1 MGRTK
6 QTGLYFFPFDVGFFD
21 DDKILLIE
29 EKFGVDGAYVLVRL
43 LCTIYK
49 NGYYYQWGED
59 ECRLFVRK
67 LGHPNID
74 RNFVDELIREATT
87 RDFFDK
93 RLFEENQILTSH
105 GIQKRYLEATKRYKS
120 VILNKDYL
128 LIPMPARANVGFEE
142 KSQDMELPFIDEE
155 FHNQIYEVFFFKN
168 FPEPFSEISRFCAYY
183 EARGWM
189 DSNGNTITDKLAVA
203 KFWEPAAWRDKKQER
218 VFNCPV
224 KLLSDWKKV
233 YDKIKSEI
241 GEEIYST
248 FLQLKPL
255 TYSGGKLMFLVPDEK
270 VYEVIEDE
278 YIEVFKKSLHS
289 VYGPNIKVEY
299 SKKS

>member
-1 MGRTK
+1 M
-6 QTGLYFFPFDVGFFD
+6 
-21 DDKILLIE
+21 
-29 EKFGVDGAYVLVRL
+29 
-43 LCTIYK
+43 
-49 NGYYYQWGED
+49 
-59 ECRLFVRK
+59 RK
-67 LGHPNID
+67 LGRPNID
-74 RNFVDELIREATT
+74 KNFVDELIREATI

-142 KSQDMELPFIDEE
+142 KSQEMELPFVDEE
-155 FHNQIYEVFFFKN
+155 FHNRIYEVFFFKN

-183 EARGWM
+183 EARGWT
-189 DSNGNTITDKLAVA
+189 DSNGNAVTDKLAVA
-203 KFWEPAAWRDKKQER
+203 QFWEPAAWRDKKQER

-224 KLLSDWKKV
+224 KLLSDWKKI

-255 TYSGGKLMFLVPDEK
+255 SYSGEKLTFLVSDKK
-270 VYEVIEDE
+270 VYEVIEGE
-278 YIEVFKKSLHS
+278 YIEVFKKSLRS
-289 VYGPNIKVEY
+289 VYGPNVKVEY
-299 SKKS
+299 MKS